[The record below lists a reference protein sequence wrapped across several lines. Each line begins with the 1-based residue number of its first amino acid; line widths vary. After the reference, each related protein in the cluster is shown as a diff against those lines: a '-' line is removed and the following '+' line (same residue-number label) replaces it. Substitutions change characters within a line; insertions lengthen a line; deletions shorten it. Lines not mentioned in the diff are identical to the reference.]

1 MELPLDHFRL
11 IGVSPSATSEE
22 ILRAFQLRL
31 DKTPDQG
38 FTNEVLTQRSELLRL
53 TADLL
58 TDPDSR
64 RSYENV
70 LLKGASGLEFSSN
83 REVAGLILLWESGSP
98 KEAFKITRKVL
109 QPPQTPALGSS
120 READLTLLAAL
131 TARDSAIHEQE
142 IRSYS
147 NAADFLQE
155 GIQLLQRMGKLGELR
170 KDLEEDLVS
179 LLPYRILDLLSR
191 DLSDQESH
199 KKGLSMLENLIIKR
213 GGLEGKNKFEYKE
226 YLNQKEFEVFFQQIK
241 PFLTVQEQIDLFL
254 ELQKRGSL
262 EAGFLA
268 FLSLTAIGFSRRKP
282 EKLFEARKILKKLN
296 LSGLDSMPLIGC
308 LDLLLADVDQALAR
322 FISSSDDN
330 LRDWLNNYPGEKL
343 EAICIFCKNWLEN
356 DVLVG
361 YRDIDGKEIDL
372 DSWFE
377 DREIQEFIETLE
389 KKSNKL
395 PIKSRLQN
403 SKKFI
408 NKFSNLEN
416 EENDID
422 SDNYDEQ
429 RLPWPGGYKEQV
441 ENPDS
446 QDFQDDSYK
455 EENLKKTSSDFYKYL
470 IEKIAEL
477 KFNAG
482 EFIKSKSILNRS
494 PYLTYFSAF
503 LLLFAF
509 GIGVSFLRNNYKD
522 PFQKKQINDKPLVI
536 SNENKKVNDQTSVN
550 LNENKKG
557 FEKNVIKENNKDSTT
572 NTKKFISEQS
582 EDIFLEV
589 KAITSASPS
598 LEEIRNL
605 INTWLINKGSY
616 LAGKGEINLSKIA
629 KDGLIKRTIEQ
640 REGDIK
646 KGIYK
651 EINSQIQKI
660 DLASQTSSRIVVLVE
675 LNYLER
681 IKKNSGELINETSYT
696 PLKVKYILG
705 FSNKSWKLA
714 DFVSGL

>member
-31 DKTPDQG
+31 DKTPDEG
-38 FTNEVLTQRSELLRL
+38 FTYEVLTQRSELLRL

-58 TDPDSR
+58 TDPESR
-64 RSYENV
+64 REYEN
-70 LLKGASGLEFSSN
+70 LLLNGNSGLDFSSN

-98 KEAFKITRKVL
+98 KEAFKITRKAL

-131 TARDSAIHEQE
+131 TARDSAIQEQQL
-142 IRSYS
+142 RSYS
-147 NAADFLQE
+147 NAAEFLHE
-155 GIQLLQRMGKLGELR
+155 GIQLLQRMGKLRDIR
-170 KDLEEDLVS
+170 KELEEDLVA

-191 DLSDQESH
+191 DLNDQESH

-213 GGLEGKNKFEYKE
+213 GGLEGNNKSEYKD
-226 YLNQKEFEVFFQQIK
+226 YLNQQEFEAFFQQIK

-282 EKLFEARKILKKLN
+282 EKLFEARRILKKLN

-308 LDLLLADVDQALAR
+308 LDLLLADIDHASAR
-322 FISSSDDN
+322 FSSASDEN
-330 LRDWLNNYPGEKL
+330 LRDWLNNYPGNKL

-361 YRDIDGKEIDL
+361 YRDIDSKEVDL

-377 DREIQEFIETLE
+377 DREIQEFIEKLE
-389 KKSNKL
+389 KKSNK
-395 PIKSRLQN
+395 ISIRSNLQN
-403 SKKFI
+403 QQIERESSKKTTEDFD
-408 NKFSNLEN
+408 NTLGN
-416 EENDID
+416 ID
-422 SDNYDEQ
+422 ER
-429 RLPWPGGYKEQV
+429 RLPWPGGIKQDYEKVEIKENEFNEEYFKKKPV
-441 ENPDS
+441 E
-446 QDFQDDSYK
+446 
-455 EENLKKTSSDFYKYL
+455 FYNFL

-477 KFNAG
+477 KFSFG
-482 EFIKSKSILNRS
+482 EFLSDRELNDKS
-494 PYLTYFSAF
+494 PYLIYLYAF
-503 LLLFAF
+503 LVLFAF
-509 GIGVSFLRNNYKD
+509 GIGIGFLRNNFKNSIQNKIVD
-522 PFQKKQINDKPLVI
+522 DKPLI
-536 SNENKKVNDQTSVN
+536 ATDKNPKATKKVFNKEIKKDPTSE
-550 LNENKKG
+550 LKPISKKTTASETFQINE
-557 FEKNVIKENNKDSTT
+557 V
-572 NTKKFISEQS
+572 TK
-582 EDIFLEV
+582 
-589 KAITSASPS
+589 ASPS
-598 LEEIRNL
+598 LEEIKNL
-605 INTWLINKGSY
+605 INAWLLSKSDY
-616 LAGKGEINLSKIA
+616 LAGKSEISLSKIVSS
-629 KDGLIKRTIEQ
+629 GLIDRTIEERQ
-640 REGDIK
+640 NDIK

-651 EINSQIQKI
+651 KINSQIKKI
-660 DLASQTSSRIVVLVE
+660 DLESQTSSRIVVLVE

-681 IKKNSGELINETSYT
+681 IIKNSGELVNETSLN

-705 FSNKSWKLA
+705 FSKNSWKLV